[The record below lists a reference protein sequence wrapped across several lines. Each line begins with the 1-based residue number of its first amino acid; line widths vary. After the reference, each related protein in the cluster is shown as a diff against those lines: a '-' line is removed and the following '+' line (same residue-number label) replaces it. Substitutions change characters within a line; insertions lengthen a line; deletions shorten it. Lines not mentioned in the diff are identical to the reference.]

1 MKLSVTTTTLALALA
16 TSVLAAPTNIET
28 NVQLTRREQE
38 VDLIAEL
45 NEIAALKSKRSLL
58 TEREQLEL
66 AQRDY
71 TIVTQILE
79 LLNTNSFA
87 AKFIQKLVDDKNLQP
102 ILTDTIEWLIKNN
115 IINLT
120 TLFTALDES
129 DLAATVIRDIIND
142 CDYYTQIYKL
152 IESLITG
159 DDSSSSS
166 AAATKRELVTA
177 DLVIRAD
184 SSGSGSAVT
193 DAAASSDPT
202 SDSFINELLNSLAK
216 SGLASDLVKRLLV
229 DKEFLSYGASLI
241 VDLFK
246 SGSLTIG
253 DVIDA
258 LTQSSLIPDLFRE
271 FFTVNT
277 LKTVI
282 TNALA
287 AASGTCDTN
296 ATSLN
301 PNGTTSKTATST
313 TKGSTNTATNT
324 TATRTNT
331 TSTSTSTSG
340 GGKCKKRRKRNYH

>member
-87 AKFIQKLVDDKNLQP
+87 AKFIQRLVDDKNLQP

-229 DKEFLSYGASLI
+229 DREFLSYGASLI

-301 PNGTTSKTATST
+301 PNGTTKTATST

>member
-87 AKFIQKLVDDKNLQP
+87 AKFIQRLVDDKNLQP

-229 DKEFLSYGASLI
+229 DREFLSYGASLI
-241 VDLFK
+241 VDLFR

-301 PNGTTSKTATST
+301 PNGTTKTATST